1 MSIVVFVNSS
11 STVVIN
17 NFIIFCLTNQ
27 DAEQIYIQKV
37 LLINHAIIH
46 WKLCN
51 TNVINSTI

>member
-46 WKLCN
+46 WKLC
-51 TNVINSTI
+51 